1 MDDVTQFVIRHANL
15 VLFAAVFA
23 DQVGLPFPSVPVL
36 LAAGAL
42 AGAGQMNLGM
52 AVGLAVAACFVG
64 DFVWYYLGR
73 HRGRHVLNV
82 LCRISFEPDSC
93 VRHTENFFGRHGM
106 RSLIL
111 AKFIPGVSTV
121 TPALAGLF
129 NVSVE
134 RFMLYNG
141 LGALLWTVTYIAPGY
156 LFSDQ
161 LELIAGQS
169 ARFGGSLVETGRLSR
184 DRSEEHTS
192 ELQSR
197 LHLVCR
203 LLLEKKKKN
212 KEQTQ

>member
-82 LCRISFEPDSC
+82 LCRISFEPESFL
-93 VRHTENFFGRHGM
+93 RRTQNLFGPHGIRPCDLEM
-106 RSLIL
+106 
-111 AKFIPGVSTV
+111 STPR
-121 TPALAGLF
+121 T
-129 NVSVE
+129 
-134 RFMLYNG
+134 
-141 LGALLWTVTYIAPGY
+141 
-156 LFSDQ
+156 
-161 LELIAGQS
+161 
-169 ARFGGSLVETGRLSR
+169 
-184 DRSEEHTS
+184 
-192 ELQSR
+192 
-197 LHLVCR
+197 
-203 LLLEKKKKN
+203 
-212 KEQTQ
+212 